1 LSVTIT
7 NAINLILQSTT
18 IKKSE
23 IIPIENS
30 LDRICAEKI
39 KASVPL
45 PPFNNSAMDGF
56 GLCGECDNYSIVGK
70 ILAGDDKNFELL
82 NGECITIM
90 TGAKVPTSVERI
102 IPSENTI
109 NDNDEIIIKKPV
121 KQNANIRYLGEDIN
135 IGEMVLSV
143 GDFIDASCVGLL
155 ASQGITHIRV
165 YQKPKISIFAN
176 GSELKLHFEKLQ
188 GSQIYNSNTPHLIA
202 RAKELGCETTFVGKS
217 NDDIDSLKALID
229 SLNCDIIIT
238 SGGVSVGEADFT
250 KEAFTACGMDTIF
263 SKVEIKPGKPTTFGK
278 VGNTLV
284 LNLPG
289 NPLAS
294 ALNFELF
301 GKLMIAKM
309 SGLKTYHHNFIE
321 TKIASDFIKNRKVDT
336 ILPGT
341 FDGKSFEIA
350 KQFSPGMVNVLNN
363 CNGFIVLNSQTL
375 ELKKGDNVKF
385 LPIKW
390 AFMREDLIDF
400 TT

>member
-1 LSVTIT
+1 MSVTIT
-7 NAINLILQSTT
+7 EAINLILQVTT

-23 IIPIENS
+23 IIPIEES
-30 LDRICAEKI
+30 LNRICAEKI
-39 KASVPL
+39 NASLPL

-56 GLCGECDNYSIVGK
+56 GLCGECDSYSIIGK
-70 ILAGDDKNFELL
+70 VLAGDDKDFVLL
-82 NGECITIM
+82 DGECIAIM
-90 TGAKVPTSVERI
+90 TGAKVPKSVERV
-102 IPSENTI
+102 IPIENT
-109 NDNDEIIIKKPV
+109 DNNNEKIIINKPV
-121 KQNANIRYLGEDIN
+121 KLSANIRHLGEDIHE
-135 IGEMVLSV
+135 GEKVLSI
-143 GDFIDASCVGLL
+143 GDFIDASCIGLL

-165 YQKPKISIFAN
+165 YQRPKVSIFAS

-202 RAKELGCETTFVGKS
+202 RAKELGCETIFVGKS
-217 NDDIDSLKALID
+217 DDNIDSLKALIN
-229 SLNCDIIIT
+229 SLDCDIIIT

-250 KEAFTACGMDTIF
+250 KEAFTSCGMDTLF

-278 VGNTLV
+278 IGNTLV

-301 GKLMIAKM
+301 GKLMIAKL
-309 SGLKTYHHNFIE
+309 SGLKTYHHHFIE
-321 TKIASDFIKNRKVDT
+321 TKSTSNFIKNRKIDT
-336 ILPGT
+336 IIPGT
-341 FDGKSFEIA
+341 FDGKSFKIA

-363 CNGFIVLNSQTL
+363 CNGFIVLNSQTA
-375 ELKKGDNVKF
+375 ELKKGDNIRF

-390 AFMREDLIDF
+390 NFSREDLVDF